1 MLQNLRIPA
10 QRRLLAVADPRRR
23 WVSAIGFAVGVGI
36 AYFLAARLSLSLLT
50 KPDGV
55 AVFWPASGVAAGVLI
70 AVGRGARWPVAIG
83 TMAATIVANLLGDR
97 TFAGA
102 ITFGLCNAGEAIL
115 TAVLVERQFG
125 SDFSLDR
132 LRHVLGLLSAAV
144 FAAAVSGI
152 GGALGF
158 KLFHGSTAPIPTIWQ
173 HWFASD
179 ALGIVTVAPLL
190 IGIAAAVR
198 DPPLQSE
205 AIEGSM
211 ALTAITVTS
220 AINIFLPR
228 ESWATLVPIV
238 LLFPLLLWLAGRCRP
253 VFAAA
258 AAFIVALTI
267 VWTTTFGIGYF
278 GDPDL
283 PIADRILGAQ
293 ASILTTSLCT
303 FVLAALFAERR
314 QHEAALSEGAAR
326 LQEALTA
333 GAVTAFEWDVRTGSS
348 HRSDNAAKILGYD
361 PHAPFTGTDFL
372 ALIHPADRAHFKAH
386 VKRARPDSPSY
397 AVTFRVMRPDGQ
409 EMWLEETATAE
420 FDAAGHCVRIKG
432 LTLDITERKRA
443 DEHQR
448 LLIAELDHRVKNVLA
463 RVAVAAMYTRQGSN
477 TMDEFVQALDRRI
490 QSMAVAHELLSQGH
504 WQGVRVADLIR
515 RQLAP
520 YATDVNTTT
529 GGPDITLTAAATEAL
544 GMVLQELVTN
554 ASKYGAL
561 STPDGRVSVSWECQ
575 NSGDAATRLTI
586 VWHETGGPPV
596 SAPTQ
601 YGYGTSLICDLIPHE
616 LGGTVDLAFSS
627 DGVCCTIEIPLK
639 RRLGDGRME
648 ESLIDPSSEQ

>member
-1 MLQNLRIPA
+1 VLQNLRNQA
-10 QRRLLAVADPRRR
+10 QRRLLAVTDPTRR
-23 WVSAIGFAVGVGI
+23 WISAIGLAVAVGI

-50 KPDGV
+50 KSDGV
-55 AVFWPASGVAAGVLI
+55 AVFWPASGVAAGALI
-70 AVGRGARWPVAIG
+70 ALGPGARWPVAIG
-83 TMAATIVANLLGDR
+83 AMAATIVANLLGDR

-102 ITFGLCNAGEAIL
+102 ITFALCNAGEAIL
-115 TAVLVERQFG
+115 AAGLIERQFG

-132 LRHVLGLLSAAV
+132 LRHVLGLLAAAV
-144 FAAAVSGI
+144 FGAALSGI

-158 KLFHGSTAPIPTIWQ
+158 KLFHGSTAPSLTIWQ

-190 IGIAAAVR
+190 IEVAAAAR
-198 DPPLQSE
+198 DPPPQSE
-205 AIEGSM
+205 AIEG
-211 ALTAITVTS
+211 ALALVAITVMS
-220 AINIFLPR
+220 ALVIFLPR
-228 ESWATLVPIV
+228 VSWATLVQIA
-238 LLFPLLLWLAGRCRP
+238 LLFPLLLWLAARCRP

-278 GDPDL
+278 GDPNL

-293 ASILTTSLCT
+293 AGILTTSLCT

-333 GAVTAFEWDVRTGSS
+333 GAVTAFEWDARTGSS
-348 HRSDNAAKILGYD
+348 HRSENAAKILGYD
-361 PHAPFTGTDFL
+361 PQAPFTATHFL
-372 ALIHPADRAHFKAH
+372 ARIHPADRAHFKAH
-386 VKRARPDSPSY
+386 VRSVRPDSPSY
-397 AVTFRVMRPDGQ
+397 AVIFRVMRPDGQ

-432 LTLDITERKRA
+432 LTIDITARKRA

-463 RVAVAAMYTRQGSN
+463 RVAVVAMYTRQGSS
-477 TMDEFVQALDRRI
+477 TMDEFIQALDRRI

-504 WQGVRVADLIR
+504 WQGVRLADIVR

-520 YATDVNTTT
+520 YATDANTTI

-561 STPDGRVSVSWECQ
+561 SIPDGWVSVSWKYR
-575 NSGDAATRLTI
+575 NSGDATSLMM
-586 VWHETGGPPV
+586 VWRETGGPPV

-627 DGVCCTIEIPLK
+627 DGVCCTIEMPLK
-639 RRLGDGRME
+639 RR
-648 ESLIDPSSEQ
+648 

>member
-1 MLQNLRIPA
+1 MRQNLRRQVQHELSTGIGLTPWVGSIW
-10 QRRLLAVADPRRR
+10 LAVA
-23 WVSAIGFAVGVGI
+23 VGI
-36 AYFLAARLSLSLLT
+36 AYFLAARLSLALLA

-70 AVGRGARWPVAIG
+70 ALGPRARWPVAIG
-83 TMAATIVANLLGDR
+83 AMAATIAANLLGDR

-102 ITFGLCNAGEAIL
+102 TTFALCNAGEAML
-115 TAVLVERQFG
+115 TAGLIERRFG

-132 LRHVLGLLSAAV
+132 LRDVLGLVAAAV
-144 FAAAVSGI
+144 FGAAASGV
-152 GGALGF
+152 GGTLGF
-158 KLFHGSTAPIPTIWQ
+158 KLFHGSTAPSLTVWQ

-190 IGIAAAVR
+190 IGVAAAAR
-198 DPPLQSE
+198 DPPPQSE
-205 AIEGSM
+205 AIEGAV
-211 ALTAITVTS
+211 ALVAITVMS
-220 AINIFLPR
+220 ALVIFLPR
-228 ESWATLVPIV
+228 ESWATVVPIA
-238 LLFPLLLWLAGRCRP
+238 LLFPLLLWLAARCRP

-267 VWTTTFGIGYF
+267 VLTTTFGIGYF
-278 GDPDL
+278 GDPNL
-283 PIADRILGAQ
+283 PIAERIRSARAG
-293 ASILTTSLCT
+293 ILTTSLCA

-314 QHEAALSEGAAR
+314 RHEAELSESAAR

-333 GAVTAFEWDVRTGSS
+333 GAVTAFEWNARTGSS
-348 HRSDNAAKILGYD
+348 RRSENAAKILGYD
-361 PHAPFTGTDFL
+361 PQAPLTAAHFL
-372 ALIHPADRAHFKAH
+372 ARIHPADRAHFKAQ
-386 VKRARPDSPSY
+386 VSSVR
-397 AVTFRVMRPDGQ
+397 
-409 EMWLEETATAE
+409 ETATAE
-420 FDAAGHCVRIKG
+420 FDAAGRCVRIKG

-463 RVAVAAMYTRQGSN
+463 RVAVVAMYTRQGSS
-477 TMDEFVQALDRRI
+477 TMDEFIQALDRRI

-504 WQGVRVADLIR
+504 WQGVRLADIVR

-520 YATDVNTTT
+520 YATDANTTT
-529 GGPDITLTAAATEAL
+529 GGPDITLTTAATEAL

-561 STPDGRVSVSWECQ
+561 SIPDGRVSVSWECR
-575 NSGDAATRLTI
+575 NSGAAATSLMIIWR
-586 VWHETGGPPV
+586 ETGGAPV

-616 LGGTVDLAFSS
+616 LGGTVDLAFLS
-627 DGVCCTIEIPLK
+627 DGVCCTIEMPLK
-639 RRLGDGRME
+639 RR
-648 ESLIDPSSEQ
+648 